1 MELRKCVNC
10 GCFITTEESLCTTC
24 ANKKT
29 YENTVLKT
37 YFDENSSFDSIS
49 SISAT
54 TGVSPN
60 VIQSYMKENNFT
72 DADISATAFNSI
84 QY

>member
-10 GCFITTEESLCTTC
+10 GSFITTEGALCTTC

-29 YENTVLKT
+29 YESTVLKT
-37 YFDENSSFDSIS
+37 YFDENTSFDSIS

-54 TGVSPN
+54 TGISPN
-60 VIQSYMKENNFT
+60 AIQSYIRDNNFT
-72 DADISATAFNSI
+72 DADIPSSTFNSI